1 MNKRINISL
10 SDKLHEKALS
20 WANTKGLSFSG
31 LLTELL
37 EKEIFQYS
45 QHSNTSTINEP
56 KTAYH
61 TKINPSLLEKIQNL
75 PAYQLQ
81 HLELYTDFLLSTQK
95 NNMLQRLGPGL
106 LAGHIRI
113 SKDFDDP
120 IEDFN
125 EYMFPPKK

>member
-10 SDKLHEKALS
+10 SNNLHEKALS

-31 LLTELL
+31 LLTELI

-45 QHSNTSTINEP
+45 QPSNTSIINEP
-56 KTAYH
+56 QTLYH
-61 TKINPSLLEKIQNL
+61 TKINTSLLEKIQNL

-95 NNMLQRLGPGL
+95 HNRQQRLGPGL
-106 LAGHIRI
+106 LAGHIRM
-113 SKDFDDP
+113 SDDFNEP

-125 EYMFPPKK
+125 DYMFPHKN